1 MSILATN
8 LRYKWEETTV
18 TFWEQMGS
26 HDNLLPITL
35 GILIY
40 MLATLLMGLSYFSDL
55 LCYIFMVP
63 KGLVAVAMETECS
76 SIGFKTAE
84 ETPLP
89 SYKSS

>member
-40 MLATLLMGLSYFSDL
+40 MLATLLMGLQHCKFSR
-55 LCYIFMVP
+55 VP
-63 KGLVAVAMETECS
+63 WWAWDFPTSQIYSAIYSWCLKVLWLWPWKQNA
-76 SIGFKTAE
+76 
-84 ETPLP
+84 PP
-89 SYKSS
+89 